1 MKKILPLALLLAT
14 SATFA
19 GPKSLKP
26 AGTGETEDGRSFK
39 KVQVTCS
46 GRKEPR
52 TIVNFEGNWKW
63 CTADEAYCSSKMKAA
78 KRACK
83 QKNVQS

>member
-1 MKKILPLALLLAT
+1 MKKILPLALLLAA

-26 AGTGETEDGRSFK
+26 AGTGETEDGRTFK

-46 GRKEPR
+46 GRKDPR
-52 TIVNFEGNWKW
+52 DIINFEGNWKW

-83 QKNVQS
+83 QKQSKS

>member
-19 GPKSLKP
+19 GPKSLKS
-26 AGTGETEDGRSFK
+26 AGTGETEDGRTFA
-39 KVQVTCS
+39 KVEVICS
-46 GRKEPR
+46 GKKDARDIIK
-52 TIVNFEGNWKW
+52 FEDNWKW
-63 CTADEAYCSSKMKAA
+63 CTADETYCSSKMKAA

-83 QKNVQS
+83 QKPPKS